1 MKDRRLRITLF
12 LYIGIFLLA
21 LYLRAYRLGELP
33 YGLHIDE
40 AGMGYDALSLSRW
53 GLDRYYKFYPVYFIN
68 YGGGQ
73 SVLYGYFCALLL
85 KFFPLSTEL
94 LRVPAVCFGM
104 LTWFFGTQLIRENIG
119 EKEGLFGAFLL
130 AVCPCFIL
138 HSRMA
143 LDCYLFSGAST
154 VSLYLLSRAVKAAG
168 GKKAALLYILSGAGF
183 GITLYTYALSWLV
196 IPVFLVFLLA
206 YLLYLRKITWKQI
219 LCMGIPLGILA
230 FPLILMVVINS
241 FQLPE
246 IATAHFTIPRM
257 TEYRG
262 VEVALGNV
270 FKNIPELLRAY
281 FFYDGW
287 IYNSVPHYF
296 TLYVVSIPFC
306 VYGIGRMAVR
316 MYCAMKEKK
325 IVGGG
330 FIFLWFAAQTC
341 MGLLIAGPNGN
352 KMNAVFFSLI
362 FFTVI
367 GITECCRKKWF
378 AVGIVS
384 LYLISFVGFGTYY
397 FGKYTEVNHPLPY
410 FWGTYAEVLDEWED
424 VIGDREVYVD
434 SPYIYY
440 PLGEQMSPMEFQ
452 LIEQGMSGR
461 ENVSFGLPKEP
472 DENGFYIIFKE
483 EACAEELVKAGFT
496 EKESGIFKILYQ
508 Q

>member
-168 GKKAALLYILSGAGF
+168 GGRRQ
-183 GITLYTYALSWLV
+183 
-196 IPVFLVFLLA
+196 P
-206 YLLYLRKITWKQI
+206 
-219 LCMGIPLGILA
+219 C
-230 FPLILMVVINS
+230 
-241 FQLPE
+241 
-246 IATAHFTIPRM
+246 
-257 TEYRG
+257 
-262 VEVALGNV
+262 
-270 FKNIPELLRAY
+270 
-281 FFYDGW
+281 
-287 IYNSVPHYF
+287 
-296 TLYVVSIPFC
+296 SI
-306 VYGIGRMAVR
+306 
-316 MYCAMKEKK
+316 
-325 IVGGG
+325 
-330 FIFLWFAAQTC
+330 
-341 MGLLIAGPNGN
+341 
-352 KMNAVFFSLI
+352 FSR
-362 FFTVI
+362 
-367 GITECCRKKWF
+367 EQ
-378 AVGIVS
+378 ASVS
-384 LYLISFVGFGTYY
+384 LCT
-397 FGKYTEVNHPLPY
+397 
-410 FWGTYAEVLDEWED
+410 
-424 VIGDREVYVD
+424 
-434 SPYIYY
+434 
-440 PLGEQMSPMEFQ
+440 PM
-452 LIEQGMSGR
+452 R
-461 ENVSFGLPKEP
+461 
-472 DENGFYIIFKE
+472 
-483 EACAEELVKAGFT
+483 
-496 EKESGIFKILYQ
+496 
-508 Q
+508 